1 MEEILIYL
9 LGGILLIL
17 VFLLVVLLISC
28 FKKSW
33 KFLVI
38 ILALMG
44 VTYFL
49 LPRPVGEGGKIER
62 TYTIEARLINYQQV
76 LTIAK
81 EHPLFGIGFNTYR
94 YVQRDYGF
102 LETEEWQVSQSG
114 AGADN
119 SWLFV
124 LATTGAFGFLSYLWF
139 WGRALKEAKKKTIIL
154 ISLLALII
162 HAFFLNS
169 LFYPQIIAWFWIL
182 LAFV

>member
-1 MEEILIYL
+1 VIYSAL
-9 LGGILLIL
+9 ALTYSRASWL
-17 VFLLVVLLISC
+17 VFLLTVFLVAY

-49 LPRPVGEGGKIER
+49 LPRPAGEGGKIER
-62 TYTIEARLINYQQV
+62 TYTVEARLINYREV

-81 EHPLFGIGFNTYR
+81 EHPLFGVGFNTYR

-102 LETEEWQVSQSG
+102 LKPEEWQLSQAG

-124 LATTGAFGFLSYLWF
+124 LATTGIFGFLSYLWL
-139 WGRALKEAKKKTIIL
+139 WGRAFKKAKKKTIIL

-169 LFYPQIIAWFWIL
+169 LFYPQIIAWIWIL
-182 LAFV
+182 LVFV